1 MKSMTKLMV
10 VAMILVAALVVAPVA
25 ARDPAVNSTIFIG
38 EENLNVAAF
47 APGDT
52 RLVHYSSVQDRAV
65 DDEIVVT
72 GGIITEAKKGI
83 KTGNYYVDDGLAN
96 KYLNVRSP
104 EATLDVRLN
113 ATNPVDSVAGKS
125 VTRNTEL
132 VFRLANNLIPLPSPN
147 GNMRIEVTLPGGGV
161 VTQVGNATNTVN
173 VGNIAANG
181 TTAITA
187 PFTLSSA
194 GTYTAQAKWPR
205 GTDFFGEGFDSN
217 TVTFEVA
224 TKALAITSNKDS
236 VVRGNSFSVT
246 ITGESRVQY
255 RVWITPTGSA
265 SPSMPD
271 SQTAFSAIQPA
282 GSDSQNR
289 TVTTNAGGTAT
300 VQFNTNTSTEARS
313 YTVNVEKVGDI
324 GTNDDVRVRVEEGAV
339 TVTASGTGVYYI
351 GEEVTLSGTCTD
363 NESTVHLFLT
373 GPNLNDA
380 GVRLDNVASAV
391 VLNDT
396 SSFFTANVE
405 ADDTWSK
412 KWDTNAIAGSLDA
425 GGYTIYAAS
434 KPVTKNDLSK
444 AKYATVSVQL
454 RSGFVTAT
462 TSGAT
467 VAKGDDLTLTGTA
480 QGNPDDGLQV
490 WIFGKNYYGA
500 RGAVNVIPVTLE
512 TDGSFEEDI
521 DTDGLA
527 SGQYFVVVQHP
538 MTGGFGVQH
547 GVMAGQNPNA
557 IYRLGATPAAGT
569 TEFVANLVGLQASEA
584 ANALITAL
592 DSPYVDD
599 TYVKLTFVVEEPQIF
614 IDPIG
619 DKAAGS
625 KFTITGTTNLAVGDA
640 LNIEVTSA
648 AFQPTTKDTA
658 SGFASVAGTT
668 EIQQGDGANTWSFEV
683 DGASFKPDQYIV
695 RVESIDTG
703 TTSTANFNVVEA
715 VATTQPAQT
724 TTATG
729 TATTTTTTTTTTAIP
744 TTTPGFGALLALAG
758 LGAVAFL
765 VLRRD

>member
-25 ARDPAVNSTIFIG
+25 ARAPTVNSTIFIG

-47 APGDT
+47 APSDT
-52 RLVHYSSVQDRAV
+52 RLVHYSSVQDQAV

-72 GGIITEAKKGI
+72 GGIITEVKKGI

-113 ATNPVDSVAGKS
+113 APNPVDSVAGKT

-161 VTQVGNATNTVN
+161 VTQVGNATNTVD
-173 VGNIAANG
+173 VTSVVTNG
-181 TTAITA
+181 TTNISA

-205 GTDFFGEGFDSN
+205 GTDFFGKGFDSN

-224 TKALAITSNKDS
+224 TKALAITSNKDN

-246 ITGESRVQY
+246 ITGESREGYWLNVTQ
-255 RVWITPTGSA
+255 TGSTA
-265 SPSMPD
+265 PWVAPGQTVVDTAYRNLPD
-271 SQTAFSAIQPA
+271 AQ
-282 GSDSQNR
+282 R
-289 TVTTNAGGTAT
+289 VTVTTNAGGTAT
-300 VQFNTNTSTEARS
+300 VQFNTNTSTEART
-313 YTVNVEKVGDI
+313 YTIETKKVSDPDI
-324 GTNDDVRVRVEEGAV
+324 TDEVKVRVEEGAV
-339 TVTASGTGVYYI
+339 TITASGTGTYYI
-351 GEEVTLSGTCTD
+351 GEEITFSGTCTD
-363 NESTVHLFLT
+363 SDEVFLFMT
-373 GPNLNDA
+373 GPNLNRT
-380 GVRLDNVASAV
+380 GVDPTDVTLSTRHRVE
-391 VLNDT
+391 
-396 SSFFTANVE
+396 VE
-405 ADDTWSK
+405 ADDTWSF
-412 KWDTNAIAGSLDA
+412 KWNTAQTGRSIDAGS
-425 GGYTIYAAS
+425 YTIYAVS
-434 KPVTKNDLSK
+434 MNVNKDGLSG
-444 AKYATVSVQL
+444 AKYATASVSL
-454 RSGFVTAT
+454 RSGFISAT

-467 VAKGDDLTLTGTA
+467 VARGDDLTISGTA
-480 QGNPDDGLQV
+480 QGNPLNV
-490 WIFGKNYYGA
+490 FIWIFGKNYYGSQ
-500 RGAVNVIPVTLE
+500 VTGQLDVKSPSVE
-512 TDGSFEEDI
+512 SDGTFEEEI
-521 DTDGLA
+521 DTTDLA
-527 SGQYFVVVQHP
+527 AGQYFVVVQHP
-538 MTGGFGVQH
+538 MGVDIGNNAGSLRWLPNGEIGGPGVVNVTLTNLQ
-547 GVMAGQNPNA
+547 A
-557 IYRLGATPAAGT
+557 PAA
-569 TEFVANLVGLQASEA
+569 A
-584 ANALITAL
+584 AALINAL
-592 DSPYVDD
+592 DSPNIPD
-599 TYVKLTFVVEEPQIF
+599 TYVKLTFVVDEPQLF

-640 LNIEVTSA
+640 LNVEVTSA
-648 AFQPTTKDTA
+648 AFQPGQKTEGSTFSGVGGTA
-658 SGFASVAGTT
+658 EV
-668 EIQQGDGANTWSFEV
+668 QQGDGVNTWSFEV

-695 RVESIDTG
+695 KVESIDTG
-703 TTSTANFNVVEA
+703 TTATTAFNVVEA

-729 TATTTTTTTTTTAIP
+729 TATTTTTTTTTTATP